1 MGLAE
6 QRKVKEAQDNVIPK
20 VQQQIAE
27 SAGITVPFD
36 IDWDSFTSD
45 PTSLEWLGTT
55 SGLYVIADA
64 LGAVCSDDL
73 GKKAFAKA
81 FKKVIVKNVPDK
93 SKEKVSFEGGKL
105 TVHWAWG
112 KGDDAFSFNGTR
124 IREVVE
130 AGL

>member
-6 QRKVKEAQDNVIPK
+6 QRKVKNAQDNVIPK

-27 SAGITVPFD
+27 AAGVTMPFD

-45 PTSLEWLGTT
+45 PASLDWLGTT
-55 SGLYVIADA
+55 SGLYVIADGLA
-64 LGAVCSDDL
+64 AVCSDDL
-73 GKKAFAKA
+73 GKEALAKGV
-81 FKKVIVKNVPDK
+81 KKVVVKNVADK
-93 SKEKVSFEGGKL
+93 ASEKVAFEGGTL

-112 KGDDAFSFNGTR
+112 KGDDAFNFGSSR
-124 IREVVE
+124 IRETVE